1 MRIVVTGSLAWD
13 YIMKFPGRF
22 SDHILPDKV
31 HMLTVS
37 FLVDS
42 MKRLRGG
49 VAGNVAYTLALLGDK
64 PLVVSAAGQDFRDYR
79 ELMQST
85 GIDPAGIR
93 EVPNEFTASCFINTD
108 SVNNQI
114 VAFYPGA
121 AVHAKEQSLESF
133 GLGKDDWVII
143 SPTDPES
150 MARHT
155 AECKRLGLRY
165 VFDPGKQTPRLD
177 KTQITSGLDGA
188 AVLVANDYELS
199 LMAKATGWSEQQ
211 ILGAAPIAAITNG
224 EHGAVIHERGG
235 ATHQIPVAKI
245 SQVADPT
252 GAGDAFIGGLVY
264 GLSRHLPAA
273 VAGRLATICS
283 AYTIEHKG
291 CQEHRFTR
299 AEFVSRYVSNFGES
313 AELKKAIG

>member
-13 YIMKFPGRF
+13 YIMQFPGKF

-79 ELMQST
+79 ELMQKA
-85 GIDPAGIR
+85 GIDPSGIK
-93 EVPNEFTASCFINTD
+93 EVAHEFTASCFINTD
-108 SVNNQI
+108 AVNNQI

-121 AVHAKEQSLESF
+121 AVHAREQSLE
-133 GLGKDDWVII
+133 GLKLTKEDWVII
-143 SPTDPES
+143 SPTDPDS
-150 MARHT
+150 MARH
-155 AECKRLGLRY
+155 ANECLKMGLRY

-177 KTQITSGLDGA
+177 AKQIITGLEGA

-199 LMAKATGWSEQQ
+199 LMAKATGWSEAK
-211 ILGAAPIAAITNG
+211 ILGTTPISAITKG

-235 ATHQIPVAKI
+235 TSHTIPVCPVSK
-245 SQVADPT
+245 VLDPT

-264 GLSRHLPAA
+264 GLSRKLPLP
-273 VAGRLATICS
+273 VTGRLAAVCS

-291 CQEHRFTR
+291 CQEHGFTR
-299 AEFVSRYVSNFGES
+299 PELIARYRGAFGAS
-313 AELKKAIG
+313 GELDAVLR